1 MLRVLRHYL
10 PLRKAL
16 LIAGETVLLTLVLSL
31 WLTAHLWDATS
42 ALRAQL
48 AQQVPAL
55 SIEDAALRCILTA
68 FSLSVLAQLAI
79 AFNELYDVRV
89 SGSNY
94 DRSSRF
100 VESAGSALGIG
111 LGSVLLAHVWGL
123 QRVLDVPPLSLS
135 QRVQTV
141 VFGLLTGFAL
151 LYWWRAAFHWMLRRS
166 NFGERVLIFGSGKGA
181 FDLAREIR
189 ERPDAGYELVGLLPD
204 AGIGAPREPSAQERR
219 GGQLFSLRRA
229 DVAGGPALA
238 LAKDPGATVAS
249 APQTAAAA
257 NVAPAAPAEPWL
269 ADLLLPSLPSAEATS
284 LFDLAQKR
292 KVDVVVIALEDRRKM
307 LPVDDLLDCRLAGI
321 SVREREALYEQI
333 TGKIAV
339 ESLRPSYLIFNEG
352 FARHPFTELGKRAV
366 DVVVALAMLLVTWP
380 LMLATAIA
388 VRLDSPGPILFSQER
403 VGLDNKPFTLFKFRS
418 MRADAEK
425 HSGPVWAT
433 QDDPRITRCG
443 KFIRKTRLDELPQ
456 LFNVLAG
463 HMSLVGPR
471 PERPHFVQD
480 LSEKIP
486 YFRQRHIVK
495 PGLTGWAQ
503 INYRYGST
511 FEDAVQKLQ
520 YDLFYIKNQ
529 SLLFDLSILF
539 NTVKIVILRKG
550 T

>member
-1 MLRVLRHYL
+1 M
-10 PLRKAL
+10 
-16 LIAGETVLLTLVLSL
+16 
-31 WLTAHLWDATS
+31 
-42 ALRAQL
+42 
-48 AQQVPAL
+48 
-55 SIEDAALRCILTA
+55 
-68 FSLSVLAQLAI
+68 
-79 AFNELYDVRV
+79 
-89 SGSNY
+89 
-94 DRSSRF
+94 
-100 VESAGSALGIG
+100 
-111 LGSVLLAHVWGL
+111 
-123 QRVLDVPPLSLS
+123 
-135 QRVQTV
+135 
-141 VFGLLTGFAL
+141 
-151 LYWWRAAFHWMLRRS
+151 
-166 NFGERVLIFGSGKGA
+166 
-181 FDLAREIR
+181 
-189 ERPDAGYELVGLLPD
+189 
-204 AGIGAPREPSAQERR
+204 
-219 GGQLFSLRRA
+219 
-229 DVAGGPALA
+229 
-238 LAKDPGATVAS
+238 
-249 APQTAAAA
+249 
-257 NVAPAAPAEPWL
+257 
-269 ADLLLPSLPSAEATS
+269 
-284 LFDLAQKR
+284 
-292 KVDVVVIALEDRRKM
+292 
-307 LPVDDLLDCRLAGI
+307 
-321 SVREREALYEQI
+321 REREALYEQI

-339 ESLRPSYLIFNEG
+339 EALRPSYLIFNDG

-366 DVVVALAMLLVTWP
+366 DVVVARIMLALTWP

-388 VRLDSPGPILFSQER
+388 VRIDSPGPILFSQER

-425 HSGPVWAT
+425 QSGPVWAT
-433 QDDPRITRCG
+433 QNDPRITRCG

-471 PERPHFVQD
+471 PEREHFVQD

>member
-16 LIAGETVLLTLVLSL
+16 LIVSETVWMTLALAV
-31 WLTAHLWDATS
+31 WLTAHLWSVTPAVRDQLVRLPISMSPDDA
-42 ALRAQL
+42 L
-48 AQQVPAL
+48 V
-55 SIEDAALRCILTA
+55 RCLLTA
-68 FSLSVLAQLAI
+68 FFLSVLSQLAI

-89 SGSNY
+89 SGSSF

-100 VESAGSALGIG
+100 VESAGSALGLS
-111 LGSVLLAHVWGL
+111 LGAVILAHVWGL

-135 QRVQTV
+135 QRVQGV
-141 VFGLLTGFAL
+141 VFGLLCGFAV
-151 LYWWRAAFHWMLRRS
+151 LYWWRAAFHWMLRRA
-166 NFGERVLIFGSGKGA
+166 NFAERVLIFGSGKGA
-181 FDLAREIR
+181 LDLAREIR
-189 ERPDAGYELVGLLPD
+189 ERPDAGYELAGLLPD
-204 AGIGAPREPSAQERR
+204 STPDESDRR
-219 GGQLFSLRRA
+219 GVPGQVFSLRRA
-229 DVAGGPALA
+229 FADGGAAAVARAPQPATSAQATLQ
-238 LAKDPGATVAS
+238 PGATAR
-249 APQTAAAA
+249 TGAAASPDA
-257 NVAPAAPAEPWL
+257 LEWGDVRVFAP
-269 ADLLLPSLPSAEATS
+269 LPHPDARTIYE
-284 LFDLAQKR
+284 LAQR
-292 KVDVVVIALEDRRKM
+292 ERIDVLVVALEDRRKT
-307 LPVDDLLDCRLAGI
+307 LPTDELLTCRLAGI
-321 SVREREALYEQI
+321 SVREREALYEHI

-339 ESLRPSYLIFNEG
+339 EALRPSYLIFNEG
-352 FARHPFTELGKRAV
+352 FARHPWTELGKRV
-366 DVVVALAMLLVTWP
+366 LDVGFALAMILLTWP

-388 VRLDSPGPILFSQER
+388 VRFDSPGPILFAQER
-403 VGLDNKPFTLFKFRS
+403 VGRDNVPFTLFKFRS

-425 HSGPVWAT
+425 LSGPVWAT
-433 QDDPRITRCG
+433 QDDPRITRAG
-443 KFIRKTRLDELPQ
+443 RFIRKTRLDELPQ

-471 PERPHFVQD
+471 PERAHFVQD
-480 LSEKIP
+480 LSERIP